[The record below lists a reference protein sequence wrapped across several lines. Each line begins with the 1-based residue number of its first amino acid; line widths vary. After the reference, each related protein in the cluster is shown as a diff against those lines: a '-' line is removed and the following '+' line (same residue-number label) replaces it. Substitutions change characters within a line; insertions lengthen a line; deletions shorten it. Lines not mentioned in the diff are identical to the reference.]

1 MAQGWGGLMEA
12 KIIQVATNQHGFR
25 GKFRTLLEVPGGDF
39 EPLLPAEP
47 PLAQAVTL
55 LRRLLLKTN
64 PKHKLKINL
73 ARSDKYWV

>member
-1 MAQGWGGLMEA
+1 MEA

-39 EPLLPAEP
+39 EPLLPCLPAEP

-55 LRRLLLKTN
+55 LRLLLKTN